1 MWKSGQVTSD
11 SREREDLGR
20 LVLFRVEGY
29 DPTITHEPSSIQPK
43 AASMSPAPGPQDDP
57 QLAVNAYF
65 NGLAAKDV
73 SRVPWAD
80 NATLRTPLNPAGG
93 ESELIRGRKAILDFF
108 AGILPALRSVSMVRH
123 YASEAGWVA
132 GQAEIA
138 LSNGKTLYVLD
149 AFFVQKGEI
158 IEQQNHYDPRA
169 ATG

>member
-1 MWKSGQVTSD
+1 MDFG
-11 SREREDLGR
+11 
-20 LVLFRVEGY
+20 
-29 DPTITHEPSSIQPK
+29 K
-43 AASMSPAPGPQDDP
+43 AARRLKPFCNRIRYLHAYKGARMKMNDDP
-57 QLAVNAYF
+57 QQIIKAYF
-65 NGLAAKDV
+65 DGLAAKDV

-108 AGILPALRSVSMVRH
+108 AGILPALRSVRMVRH

-149 AFFVQKGEI
+149 AFYVQKGEI

-169 ATG
+169 AAG

>member
-1 MWKSGQVTSD
+1 MDFG
-11 SREREDLGR
+11 
-20 LVLFRVEGY
+20 
-29 DPTITHEPSSIQPK
+29 K
-43 AASMSPAPGPQDDP
+43 AARRLKSFFNRIRYLHAYKGARMKMNDDP
-57 QLAVNAYF
+57 QQIIKAYF
-65 NGLAAKDV
+65 DGLAAKDV

-108 AGILPALRSVSMVRH
+108 AGILPALRSVRMVRH

-149 AFFVQKGEI
+149 AFYVQKGEI
-158 IEQQNHYDPRA
+158 VEQQNHYDPRA
-169 ATG
+169 AAG